1 MSYLWS
7 AVRGSQIE
15 VLAKSAYAALPPGG
29 MVLIHDFMVDD
40 QLMGP
45 PTAAFH
51 LLILAL
57 DNPEMVTLT
66 QSFVAKCLSDVG
78 FQNVTGDTLIP
89 GITSLVIG
97 YKP

>member
-7 AVRGSQIE
+7 AVRGAEIE
-15 VLAKSAYAALPPGG
+15 VLAKRAYAALPPGG

-40 QLMGP
+40 GLNGP

-57 DNPEMVTLT
+57 DNPEMVSLT
-66 QSFVAKCLSDVG
+66 PSFVAKRLSDVG
-78 FQNVTGDTLIP
+78 FRNVTADTLIP
-89 GITSLVIG
+89 GITSLAIG
-97 YKP
+97 YKL